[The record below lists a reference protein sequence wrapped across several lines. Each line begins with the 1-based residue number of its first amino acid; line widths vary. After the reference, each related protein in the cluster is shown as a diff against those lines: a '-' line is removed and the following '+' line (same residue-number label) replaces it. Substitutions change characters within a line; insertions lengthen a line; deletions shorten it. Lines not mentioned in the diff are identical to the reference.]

1 MSKSRQIFRGTDV
14 VRAIKAVRDAG
25 LPVSRVRINPQGDIE
40 LETSGLQTQDSGADL
55 ERWLAT
61 RAEGSY
67 ARPA

>member
-1 MSKSRQIFRGTDV
+1 M

-25 LPVSRVRINPQGDIE
+25 LPVSRVRINPQGEIE
-40 LETSGLQTQDSGADL
+40 VETSAVQAQDSSADL
-55 ERWLAT
+55 ERWLEK